1 MPVTQRLPIQLL
13 INQLEDLM
21 AKHGPETPV
30 FIETRSQQILTPEL
44 REDRASAGAGPAK
57 LVSRQGVACIVIGPR

>member
-1 MPVTQRLPIQLL
+1 MTQRLPIQLL

-21 AKHGPETPV
+21 ARHGPETPV
-30 FIETRSQQILTPEL
+30 FAETGQGYIVQPSARV
-44 REDRASAGAGPAK
+44 DRASAGADPAK